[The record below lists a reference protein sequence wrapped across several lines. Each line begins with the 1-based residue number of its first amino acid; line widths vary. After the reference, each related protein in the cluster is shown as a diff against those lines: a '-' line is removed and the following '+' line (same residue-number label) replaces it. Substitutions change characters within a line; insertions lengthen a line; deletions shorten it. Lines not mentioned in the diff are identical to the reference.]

1 MSGRLC
7 LPDPDRASL
16 LMTKPAAKRAA
27 PKPAAA
33 KKRAAEAPASML
45 ESGIQAFARAR
56 KQAES
61 GPAKVMASLIDPF
74 GFRKLEDVF
83 DQRVASALERLG
95 WPNAQALADLLQE
108 VETLRQR
115 VAKLEKP
122 GR

>member
-1 MSGRLC
+1 
-7 LPDPDRASL
+7 
-16 LMTKPAAKRAA
+16 MTKPAAKRAA

-33 KKRAAEAPASML
+33 KKRAAAAPAPSML
-45 ESGIQAFARAR
+45 ESGIQALARAR

-83 DQRVASALERLG
+83 DHRVASALERLG